1 LLNYPRFSTT
11 SEEHLSFNR
20 KESVNAQS
28 EYRHMSLEKCAFSIM
43 GDIEELIV
51 RSGKEIIIRLI

>member
-1 LLNYPRFSTT
+1 
-11 SEEHLSFNR
+11 
-20 KESVNAQS
+20 
-28 EYRHMSLEKCAFSIM
+28 MSLEKCAFSIM